1 VTHLIVPHVPGTTDV
16 AVWIGAFLD
25 APGSL
30 DLELD
35 GRRIPLGN
43 GWKAWRGRDEPAA
56 WSQSVTVDGLRPGT
70 HYAVRLLEGS
80 AERASASVATL
91 PDELPPLG
99 AQPFICLVGSCF
111 AYLSDAAGAA
121 GAAYAALPA
130 GARPDV
136 KFLCGDQ
143 VYLDAPFPRYL
154 YNLYRDDALRAELLG
169 TYVATWTQGGD
180 RRGFSEVLRDGA
192 TFFSSDDHEVWNN
205 APMPTATVRAT
216 WWPFGDHGA
225 AWLRMATELFDGF
238 QSSTRSASFKVGR
251 LSVRVLDTRLARM
264 RDRSQFVAPRELAGL
279 GAWVDALEGPG
290 ALVIGQPIFA
300 EPAGWRGNFTDWG
313 LADYDQYADLVRI
326 LMRARHDLLVL
337 TGDVHFGRVSGCT
350 LPSGASLVEV
360 IASPFALVDP
370 RVGGHWRPPPPVF
383 PALPV
388 AGVTQAA
395 IWHNDAHRL
404 ATNQFATLEFSAD
417 GSRVLTSVKSWPI
430 PPLGRAPTSTL
441 VFQKPLS

>member
-1 VTHLIVPHVPGTTDV
+1 
-16 AVWIGAFLD
+16 
-25 APGSL
+25 
-30 DLELD
+30 
-35 GRRIPLGN
+35 
-43 GWKAWRGRDEPAA
+43 
-56 WSQSVTVDGLRPGT
+56 
-70 HYAVRLLEGS
+70 
-80 AERASASVATL
+80 
-91 PDELPPLG
+91 
-99 AQPFICLVGSCF
+99 
-111 AYLSDAAGAA
+111 
-121 GAAYAALPA
+121 
-130 GARPDV
+130 
-136 KFLCGDQ
+136 
-143 VYLDAPFPRYL
+143 
-154 YNLYRDDALRAELLG
+154 
-169 TYVATWTQGGD
+169 
-180 RRGFSEVLRDGA
+180 
-192 TFFSSDDHEVWNN
+192 
-205 APMPTATVRAT
+205 
-216 WWPFGDHGA
+216 
-225 AWLRMATELFDGF
+225 
-238 QSSTRSASFKVGR
+238 
-251 LSVRVLDTRLARM
+251 VRVLDTRLARM
-264 RDRSQFVAPRELAGL
+264 RDRSQFVAPRELAAL

-388 AGVTQAA
+388 AGVTQTA
-395 IWHNDAHRL
+395 IWHNDAYRL